1 MDTTK
6 NFRAVSYSHFEP
18 GLFKQF
24 CKQHI
29 IKNKHALHFAIIEK
43 SDFFMQTLALKRGA
57 EASFE
62 PSARGIAPSTIGE
75 LFPLIVYGH
84 QR

>member
-1 MDTTK
+1 MQWTQLKTLGQ
-6 NFRAVSYSHFEP
+6 FLTHIEP

-43 SDFFMQTLALKRGA
+43 SDFFMQTLDLKRG
-57 EASFE
+57 ERRLHLNQ
-62 PSARGIAPSTIGE
+62 AREGLRPQ
-75 LFPLIVYGH
+75 L
-84 QR
+84 